1 MEAKGRLGIQEKG
14 GGKRRR
20 PRGGGAGE
28 TLVGCKKEGQQFSRE
43 GKSDGRF
50 PEDIKAIFH

>member
-28 TLVGCKKEGQQFSRE
+28 TLVGCKKEGQQFSR
-43 GKSDGRF
+43 GK
-50 PEDIKAIFH
+50 E